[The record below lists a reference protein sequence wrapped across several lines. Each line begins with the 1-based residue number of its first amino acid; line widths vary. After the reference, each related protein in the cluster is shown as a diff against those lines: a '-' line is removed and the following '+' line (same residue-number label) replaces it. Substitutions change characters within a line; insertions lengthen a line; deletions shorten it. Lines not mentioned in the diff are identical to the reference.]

1 MKKNIYKIDLIAGI
15 VSVYAGAYLI
25 HFGLFAILCGA
36 MLILI
41 SYLNRKDEKE
51 KEDGK

>member
-15 VSVYAGAYLI
+15 ISVYAGAYLI

-41 SYLNRKDEKE
+41 SYLNWKDEKE

>member
-1 MKKNIYKIDLIAGI
+1 MKNNIYKIDLITGI
-15 VSVYAGAYLI
+15 ISVYAGAYLI

-41 SYLNRKDEKE
+41 SYLNWKDEKE